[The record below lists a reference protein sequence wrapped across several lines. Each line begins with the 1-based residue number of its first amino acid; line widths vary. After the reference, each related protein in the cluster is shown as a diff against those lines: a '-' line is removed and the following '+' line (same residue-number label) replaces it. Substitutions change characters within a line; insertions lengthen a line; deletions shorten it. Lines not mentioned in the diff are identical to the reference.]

1 MEKEPDK
8 YTGNIS
14 MFLDDLIV
22 FNIFI
27 CIIYLNAT
35 MC

>member
-22 FNIFI
+22 L
-27 CIIYLNAT
+27 IYLIVLFI
-35 MC
+35 